1 MYSTRKIPET
11 FQKKPE
17 KPIPASVPS
26 STLIAAKEKTVE
38 KPKQHQP
45 SPLAALL
52 LLELFS
58 AQKKDG

>member
-1 MYSTRKIPET
+1 MYSTRKIPEA

-17 KPIPASVPS
+17 KSVPASVPS
-26 STLIAAKEKTVE
+26 STPIEAKEKTV
-38 KPKQHQP
+38 KRPKQHQP